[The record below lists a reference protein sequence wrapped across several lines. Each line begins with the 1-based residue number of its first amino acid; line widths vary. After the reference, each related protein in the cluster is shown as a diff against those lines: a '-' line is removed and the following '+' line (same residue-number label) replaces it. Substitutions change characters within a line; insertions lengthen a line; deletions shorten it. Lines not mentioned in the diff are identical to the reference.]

1 MAKLS
6 PNASYAPIGS
16 SEMQARPSGR
26 SSYDPERL
34 LERNIRQARTAGE
47 QAQSALARETLQNQ
61 RIETERL
68 RRRQKI
74 QDFGLSKVEQ
84 ALGIG
89 GQPEKGAATFP
100 DLGATLGTLGT
111 QQQPALQGGWAMNY
125 FGGNTGSRE
134 QNIAQAKQ
142 KDPAAFT
149 NVINSW
155 NKAFAGSQ
163 GKMMNEQGEFVPVP
177 KTGIPSFGGAP
188 QTPASQI
195 ANKAITGGY
204 AVQQSP
210 YPLRPTNPPLPQ
222 PKPAFDASKYLQ

>member
-1 MAKLS
+1 MASLS
-6 PNASYAPIGS
+6 PFTGYTPIGS
-16 SEMQARPSGR
+16 SAMQARPVGR

-34 LERNIRQARTAGE
+34 LERSIRQARTSGE
-47 QAQSALARETLQNQ
+47 QAQAALARENLQNQ
-61 RIETERL
+61 RIDTERL

-89 GQPEKGAATFP
+89 DQPEKGAATFP
-100 DLGATLGTLGT
+100 DLGATLGT
-111 QQQPALQGGWAMNY
+111 QQEPALQDGWAMNY

-177 KTGIPSFGGAP
+177 KTGVPIFGGAP
-188 QTPASQI
+188 QTSASQI
-195 ANKAITGGY
+195 ANAAITGEY
-204 AVQQSP
+204 AVQQRPS
-210 YPLRPTNPPLPQ
+210 PLRPTNPPLPQ
-222 PKPAFDASKYLQ
+222 PKPAFDVSKYLR